1 MQGRTTTRSNR
12 VSVEAPPSPW
22 RATAP
27 RRRAYHPG
35 MDPTTT
41 TTPPSREDVRG
52 DAPDRAQ
59 ASPPPSVDGA
69 ARCHVPGAMLG
80 WEDFPPGRVIDCG
93 STTVSREAMLDF
105 ARQFDPQPF
114 HVDEEAA
121 RQSLFGGLVASGWHT
136 CAMAMRL
143 MCDAYLLRTTSQ
155 GSPGIDELRWL
166 KPVRP
171 GDVLRLRMTVLD
183 ARPMRSKPDLGLV
196 QSHWELFNQ
205 DDAVVLSMKG
215 WAMFRRRAYAVAQE
229 QAR

>member
-1 MQGRTTTRSNR
+1 MALR
-12 VSVEAPPSPW
+12 
-22 RATAP
+22 
-27 RRRAYHPG
+27 YF
-35 MDPTTT
+35 
-41 TTPPSREDVRG
+41 
-52 DAPDRAQ
+52 
-59 ASPPPSVDGA
+59 
-69 ARCHVPGAMLG
+69 
-80 WEDFPPGRVIDCG
+80 EDFRVGEVLALG
-93 STTVSREAMLDF
+93 SRQVSEAEIIDF

-114 HVDEEAA
+114 HTDPERA
-121 RQSLFGGLVASGWHT
+121 RRSVFGGLVASGWHT

-155 GSPGIDELRWL
+155 GSPGLDELRWL

-215 WAMFRRRAYAVAQE
+215 WAMFRRRADAVAQE

>member
-1 MQGRTTTRSNR
+1 
-12 VSVEAPPSPW
+12 
-22 RATAP
+22 
-27 RRRAYHPG
+27 
-35 MDPTTT
+35 
-41 TTPPSREDVRG
+41 
-52 DAPDRAQ
+52 
-59 ASPPPSVDGA
+59 
-69 ARCHVPGAMLG
+69 MLG

-93 STTVSREAMLDF
+93 STTVSREAILDF

-114 HVDEEAA
+114 HVDEAA
-121 RQSLFGGLVASGWHT
+121 AGHSLFGGLVASGWHT

-155 GSPGIDELRWL
+155 GSPGLDELRWL

-205 DDAVVLSMKG
+205 DDAAVLSMKG
-215 WAMFRRRAYAVAQE
+215 WAMFRRRAHAMAQG
-229 QAR
+229 QTR

>member
-1 MQGRTTTRSNR
+1 M
-12 VSVEAPPSPW
+12 
-22 RATAP
+22 P
-27 RRRAYHPG
+27 RRRFYHPG
-35 MDPTTT
+35 MDPTTPPT
-41 TTPPSREDVRG
+41 SPEREGARTETPERTRLSSTFSQERSADATAPHGGPG
-52 DAPDRAQ
+52 DI
-59 ASPPPSVDGA
+59 
-69 ARCHVPGAMLG
+69 LG

-93 STTVSREAMLDF
+93 STTVSREAILDF

-114 HVDEEAA
+114 HVDEAA
-121 RQSLFGGLVASGWHT
+121 AGHSLFGGLVASGWHT

-155 GSPGIDELRWL
+155 GSPGLDELRWL

-205 DDAVVLSMKG
+205 DDAAVLSMKG
-215 WAMFRRRAYAVAQE
+215 WAMFRRRAHAMAQG
-229 QAR
+229 QTR